1 MHYEQL
7 KRRVLA
13 AVRSLSN
20 GVALV
25 FPDGNGAWI
34 AQYRNPPQ
42 TAVFRTQALA
52 TEHIHRNTSQ
62 NTPVIIIDI

>member
-13 AVRSLSN
+13 AVRSSPN

-25 FPDGNGAWI
+25 FPDGDGAWI
-34 AQYRNPPQ
+34 AQYRDPPR
-42 TAVFRTQALA
+42 TDVFKTQAQA
-52 TEHIHRNTSQ
+52 TAHIHRDTPQ
-62 NTPVIIIDI
+62 DTPVIIIDI

>member
-13 AVRSLSN
+13 AVRSSST

-25 FPDGNGAWI
+25 FPDGDGAWI

-52 TEHIHRNTSQ
+52 SAYVHRNTPQ
-62 NTPVIIIDI
+62 DTPVIIIDI